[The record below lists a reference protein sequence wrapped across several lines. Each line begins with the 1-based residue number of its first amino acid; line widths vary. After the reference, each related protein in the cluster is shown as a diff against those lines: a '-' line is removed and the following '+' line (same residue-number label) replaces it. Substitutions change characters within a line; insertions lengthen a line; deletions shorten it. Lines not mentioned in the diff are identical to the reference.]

1 DPAVGLAATLMQ
13 PISDEA
19 TRIGNKAS
27 EYVQSNIAKII
38 TCEDDD
44 AFAAQRE
51 KMISDINAMGYDQ
64 VLEEVQ
70 ANFEDAKAA
79 AETFK

>member
-1 DPAVGLAATLMQ
+1 M
-13 PISDEA
+13 
-19 TRIGNKAS
+19 KA
-27 EYVQSNIAKII
+27 NIAKII